1 MNMKISSRP
10 QTIQIFLPSGDARGI
25 RIAEVT
31 TRIVQAIEIPRNAL
45 SDFFFMPESQQIAV
59 YFLFG
64 QSDDDESLVYIGQTS
79 DLKTRLEAHHK
90 EKDFWKRAVVIIS
103 RTQSLT
109 NTHTLYLEW
118 KALDE
123 AEKAGRFKKIN
134 ANKGS
139 RPYTPAPLEA
149 DCLGVLDTTRII
161 LGTLGYPIFEPLL
174 SQKQKSSDIERFYC
188 TRAGIKA
195 VGEYTDEGFVIIAG
209 STGRAAA
216 SLNYQSATYFRL
228 KEQLLSKGKISIDGE
243 YLLFKEDVLFNSPS
257 GAASLVIGNTAN
269 GWVEWKRKDGKTLDA
284 IKRIS

>member
-1 MNMKISSRP
+1 MKPSLHP
-10 QTIQIFLPSGDARGI
+10 QTIQVFLPSGDARGI

-31 TRIVQAIEIPRNAL
+31 TRIVQAIEIPRSML
-45 SDFFFMPESQQIAV
+45 SDFFFMEESKQIAV

-79 DLKTRLEAHHK
+79 DLKTRLETHHK
-90 EKDFWKRAVVIIS
+90 EKDFWQRAVVIIS

-123 AEKAGRFKKIN
+123 AEKAGRYKKTN
-134 ANKGS
+134 GNKGS

-149 DCLGVLDTTRII
+149 DCLEVLDTTRVI

-174 SQKQKSSDIERFYC
+174 SQKQKNNDTERFYC
-188 TRAGIKA
+188 TRAEIHA
-195 VGEYTDEGFVIIAG
+195 VGEYTEEGFVVIKG
-209 STGRAAA
+209 STGRAVA
-216 SLNYQSATYFRL
+216 SPNYQSAGHLRL
-228 KEQLLSKGKISIDGE
+228 REQLLSKEKISIDGE
-243 YLLFKEDVLFNSPS
+243 HLRFNEDVLFTSPS
-257 GAASLVIGNTAN
+257 GAAAFVIGNAAN

-284 IKRIS
+284 IKRSA